1 MGVEVG
7 VVGSMGWFWLGAGGV
22 AKSLPFMGIEV
33 LGGVGPSEFA
43 RGNFDATIG
52 RALSPFALLLDPLP
66 SEGYRGV

>member
-33 LGGVGPSEFA
+33 VGGVGPSEFT
-43 RGNFDATIG
+43 RGDFGRTVG
-52 RALSPFALLLDPLP
+52 RASSFFALLLAPLP
-66 SEGYRGV
+66 LEGYRGV